1 MLQFLKKLSVEER
14 KIANS
19 IKNIIGFY
27 PGNIFLYKMA
37 FRHRSVA
44 SELNGGIKNSN
55 ERLEY
60 LGDAVLGAVIADYL
74 FKKFPYKE
82 EGFLTQMRSKIVS
95 RDNLNK
101 LSEKMGV
108 GKLLVIDK
116 VSISNKSSVSG
127 NAFEAF
133 IGAIYLDK
141 GYNFTKKTIIKRII
155 KYHIDIEELESTE
168 LNFKSRLIEW
178 AQKERKTVEF
188 SLEKEEGK
196 GRSKL
201 FHVNVLI
208 DKNIKGK
215 GVDFSKKKAEQYA
228 SEDALRK
235 III

>member
-1 MLQFLKKLSVEER
+1 MLKFLKKLSVEER
-14 KIANS
+14 QLANS
-19 IKNIIGFY
+19 IKNITGFY

-44 SELNGGIKNSN
+44 SELSGGIKDSN

-60 LGDAVLGAVIADYL
+60 LGDAILGAVIADYL
-74 FKKFPYKE
+74 FKKFPYKD
-82 EGFLTQMRSKIVS
+82 EGFLTQLRSKIVS
-95 RDNLNK
+95 RENLNK

-108 GKLLVIDK
+108 GKLLLIDK
-116 VSISNKSSVSG
+116 DSINNKSSVSG

-141 GYNFTKKTIIKRII
+141 GYNFTKKIILKRII
-155 KYHIDIEELESTE
+155 KYHVDVDELESTE

-188 SLEKEEGK
+188 ALEKEEGK
-196 GRSKL
+196 GRNKL

-208 DKNIKGK
+208 DKETKGK

-228 SEDALRK
+228 AEDALK
-235 III
+235 KLIG

>member
-1 MLQFLKKLSVEER
+1 LLQFLKKLSVEER